1 MCARASRIEYE
12 GIARMLLGEAHRSR
26 GALPAAAVELTAAV
40 ELLRRIDLNT
50 RWRAELELARVL
62 AALAEP
68 ERARDHAAR
77 ARDQLAW
84 QRTRLAAGTAPATLD
99 AALAEA
105 TALLATLP
113 EP

>member
-1 MCARASRIEYE
+1 VRAVVAVEYE
-12 GIARMLLGEAHRSR
+12 GIARMLLGEARRSR
-26 GALPAAAVELTAAV
+26 GALAAAAVELTAAV
-40 ELLRRIDLNT
+40 ELLRRIDHNT
-50 RWRAELELARVL
+50 RWRAELGLARVL

-68 ERARDHAAR
+68 ARARDHATR

>member
-1 MCARASRIEYE
+1 
-12 GIARMLLGEAHRSR
+12 MLLGEAHRSR

-40 ELLRRIDLNT
+40 ELLRRIDHNN

-62 AALAEP
+62 AALGRARA
-68 ERARDHAAR
+68 RARDHATR